1 MRIRRTKGALDGFL
15 LILLGLWG
23 ALIPF
28 VGPYFDYAVGR
39 NATWHYT
46 SDRLWL
52 SILPGAAVALGGLI
66 LLLSRNRL
74 TAVFGGWLA
83 LAGGVW
89 FVVGQQVS
97 TLWNHGQSISG
108 PLYGGTTRRF
118 LEQMGYFDGLG
129 VLIVALAAFALG
141 RLAVR
146 SVRDAA
152 YLDEL
157 AGTAPAAT
165 TTRSGRFGRRG
176 RFTRDRTDDRTVV
189 DRDPGRDRDGDGVDD
204 RDEAATKPGLLD
216 RLRR

>member
-1 MRIRRTKGALDGFL
+1 MRIRRTKGAFDGFL

-28 VGPYFDYAVGR
+28 VGPYFNFSVGPTD
-39 NATWHYT
+39 TWHYT
-46 SDRLWL
+46 DDRLWL
-52 SILPGAAVALGGLI
+52 SILPGAAVALGGLF
-66 LLLSRNRL
+66 LLMSRNRL
-74 TAVFGGWLA
+74 TAIFGGWLA

-157 AGTAPAAT
+157 ARTTPAD
-165 TTRSGRFGRRG
+165 TTRATRGRGGRFSR
-176 RFTRDRTDDRTVV
+176 DRTVV
-189 DRDPGRDRDGDGVDD
+189 DRDPARRVDRDADGVDD
-204 RDEAATKPGLLD
+204 RDESTTKPRLRD
-216 RLRR
+216 RLLRR